1 MGEHRLRRLCRSWA
15 DVLPLFWWSP
25 PVIFWLCLLWHWWCW
40 FLKLACAVLCCWPCL
55 YCGFFFVCLVFL
67 YMWIHGFQVVY
78 AKFGLRHPN
87 VKFRLIR
94 VDKSLIFSAAEP
106 WSLHVRRDT
115 ALLQVPAYS
124 AFRGSP
130 QSSRFRRNVAFSP
143 HAITSAWLFLLWL
156 PDCCSLLHVSF

>member
-1 MGEHRLRRLCRSWA
+1 MFSLSSDGARLSYSGCA
-15 DVLPLFWWSP
+15 CYDTGGAGFWNW
-25 PVIFWLCLLWHWWCW
+25 PVRYSAAGPVWT
-40 FLKLACAVLCCWPCL
+40 VV
-55 YCGFFFVCLVFL
+55 FFVCLLFL